1 MPVKVLKFMPF
12 GAFAEVIPGVDG
24 LIHISQI
31 ANQRINKP
39 DDVLSENEI
48 VNAKITDID
57 TERQKISLSIRAV
70 IEDGEEENR
79 VMADEPQSE
88 TVYVSDEE

>member
-1 MPVKVLKFMPF
+1 M
-12 GAFAEVIPGVDG
+12 
-24 LIHISQI
+24 
-31 ANQRINKP
+31 
-39 DDVLSENEI
+39 
-48 VNAKITDID
+48 NAKITDID